1 VEAAVLEAVGM
12 QDQWVA
18 ADEDMGGA
26 LRTAATAAVVPKYRM
41 FYRRYGAAVRLTPGD
56 VVTMIAALFGGTI
69 VTGIAPGISTRSNST
84 TPWQQRCTEDPNSN
98 TNPRRPQQLF
108 A

>member
-1 VEAAVLEAVGM
+1 M

-18 ADEDMGGA
+18 ADEEMGGA
-26 LRTAATAAVVPKYRM
+26 FRAAATAAVVPKYRM

-56 VVTMIAALFGGTI
+56 VSTMIAALFGGT
-69 VTGIAPGISTRSNST
+69 PRHQS
-84 TPWQQRCTEDPNSN
+84 RCTHQVAEPLQRHLEDPNSN
-98 TNPRRPQQLF
+98 TNPSRPQQLF